1 MEEITVNLLFFFKK
15 CEDVK
20 FLKYSQVWQGEEKCN
35 LLFEIEL
42 SREKSTWSVVNYRS
56 RQF

>member
-1 MEEITVNLLFFFKK
+1 MEEISVNLLFFFKK

-20 FLKYSQVWQGEEKCN
+20 FLKYTQVWQGEEKCN

-42 SREKSTWSVVNYRS
+42 SRKKVVGQR
-56 RQF
+56 